1 MNLAFRP
8 RRPGLLLALLL
19 HAGLIA
25 APARADVY
33 DDLRNKWLNR
43 SASAPALAA
52 NDPDVAMQ
60 AANSSSA
67 NERYWTTLNQAPDR
81 AALWPDL
88 PLGTVSANVTASV
101 ARLSA
106 LMAAYKS
113 SSSPYYQSVEVL
125 QATLESLDWLIA
137 HGYSA
142 TGTGY
147 DNWWDWQIGTPANL
161 NTFMMANYSLLTPE
175 RIAAVV
181 AAMDHYTPNPIKRAS
196 MDGTI
201 AANAIEEVAA
211 NRLDKAL
218 GAVLRGIVGKDGSK
232 IAAGRDAIPA
242 ALVYV
247 SKGDGYYTDGSF
259 IQHTNTPYVG
269 AYGTVL
275 LADISKLYYLLN
287 DTAWSISSDPNYLN
301 PFDWAM
307 NAYRPFI
314 FDGAMMDN
322 QRGRSISRQGSSD
335 HLTGRSTINSL
346 AELAQVLPE
355 PQAFQLKSVIK
366 GWVER
371 DGSFGESYFTPW
383 AGAGVPVFDIALIK
397 AILNDPSIPSAPEGN
412 ETRIFPSA
420 DRAVSRRDGYAF
432 ALSMFS
438 KRISAFEY
446 GNGENKFGWWTGAG
460 MTQLY
465 NADQTQYTNNYW
477 PTVNPRRLSG
487 TTTDGSSGTLVAWKH
502 YSNPKNAIGGAE
514 LNREFATA
522 AMEFAMTNST
532 ASTLSGKKAWFMFG
546 DRIVAVGT
554 GITSTDGVP
563 VETIVENR
571 LLNGAGDNQLTV
583 NDVANAKPGTLA
595 WSEAMPATKWAH
607 LAGNTSYGSDIGY
620 VFPDLPSVA
629 ALRESRSGTWRAIN
643 DDGGT
648 ASVSNNFLSLALNHG
663 VNPTNAVYTYILLP
677 NRSAEET
684 AAFAAANPIS
694 VIERSTTATA
704 VRDNAQGVTG
714 VVYWFDSSKTVNVA
728 GQPYLTS
735 DKRSVVTLRQV
746 GGELELAV
754 ADPTQLNTGLINLEV
769 NRSGNLVSKDDAIS
783 FLNPGAATIKLAVS
797 VNGSLGKSFKAK
809 FALTNKTSLGPAGDA
824 YLRDGTYATTNYGA
838 TASMVV
844 KQETVSYTRKALLK
858 FDLSAISG
866 TVTSAKLKL
875 TPTSVGMAG
884 VTHNLYQTGTDNWTE
899 GAVTWNTMPANG
911 GLLGSW
917 EVPAVNTPVEI
928 DVTAAANGVMGGSKV
943 LSMKLEGAAN
953 FGSASSVEYGTKE
966 HGNANYRP
974 TLVVT
979 YQ

>member
-8 RRPGLLLALLL
+8 PRRGLLLALLL
-19 HAGLIA
+19 HAGLSA

-33 DDLRNKWLNR
+33 DDMRTKWLNR
-43 SASAPALAA
+43 SASAPALAPD
-52 NDPDVAMQ
+52 DPDVAMQ
-60 AANSSSA
+60 AAGSSA
-67 NERYWTTLNQAPDR
+67 AATQYWSTMNLASNR

-88 PLGTVSANVTASV
+88 PLGAVSASVTASV
-101 ARLSA
+101 SRLGT

-113 SSSPYYQSVEVL
+113 AASPYYQNADVL
-125 QATLESLDWLIA
+125 QAALEGLDWLLA
-137 HGYSA
+137 NGYSA

-147 DNWWDWQIGTPANL
+147 DNWWDWQIGVPANL
-161 NTFMMANYSLLTPE
+161 NNFMMANYSLMSPE
-175 RIAAVV
+175 RIAACI
-181 AAMDHYTPNPIKRAS
+181 ASIDHYAPDPTRRAG
-196 MDGTI
+196 MDGSI
-201 AANAIEEVAA
+201 AANAIEEVGA

-218 GAVLRGIVGKDGSK
+218 GAVMRGILGKSGAK

-242 ALVYV
+242 ALAYV
-247 SKGDGYYTDGSF
+247 TTGDGYYTDGSF
-259 IQHTNTPYVG
+259 IQHTHTPYVG

-287 DTAWSISSDPNYLN
+287 DSPWSISADPNYLN
-301 PFDWAM
+301 PYDWAM

-322 QRGRSISRQGSSD
+322 QRGRSISREGTSD
-335 HLTGRSTINSL
+335 HLSGRATISAL
-346 AELAQVLPE
+346 AELAQVLPAA
-355 PQAFQLKSVIK
+355 QALQLKSVIK

-371 DGSFGESYFTPW
+371 DGSFGESYFTPQY
-383 AGAGVPVFDIALIK
+383 GSGVAVFDIALIK
-397 AILNDPSIPSAPEGN
+397 AILNDASIPSAPEDS
-412 ETRIFPSA
+412 ETRVFPSA

-438 KRISAFEY
+438 KRISAFEF
-446 GNGENKFGWWTGAG
+446 GNGENKNGWWTGIG

-465 NADQTQYTNNYW
+465 NADQTQYANTFW
-477 PTVNPRRLSG
+477 PTVDLRRLPG
-487 TTTDGSSGTLVAWKH
+487 TTTDRSGGTPVAWKH
-502 YSNPKNAIGGAE
+502 YGNTKNAIGGAE

-522 AMEFAMTNST
+522 AMEFALTNTT

-546 DRIVAVGT
+546 DRIVAVGS

-583 NDVANAKPGTLA
+583 NDAANTKPATLG
-595 WSEAMPATKWAH
+595 WTEAMPATRWAH

-620 VFPDLPSVA
+620 VFPDLPAVA
-629 ALRESRSGTWRAIN
+629 ALRETRNGAWRNIN
-643 DDGGT
+643 DGGST
-648 ASVSNNFLSLALNHG
+648 ATVSNNFLSLALNHG
-663 VNPTNAVYTYILLP
+663 ANPVNAAYTYILLP
-677 NRSAEET
+677 NRSAGET

-714 VVYWFDSSKTVNVA
+714 VVYWFDASKTVNVA

-735 DKRSVVTLRQV
+735 DKRSVVTLRQA

-754 ADPTQLNTGLINLEV
+754 ADPTQLNTGLINLEL
-769 NRSGNLVSKDDAIS
+769 NRSGNLVSKDDAIA
-783 FLNPGAATIKLAVS
+783 FLNPGGATIKLAVS

-809 FALTNKTSLGPAGDA
+809 FALTNKTALAPAADA
-824 YLRDGTYATTNYGA
+824 YARDGSYAGTNYGA
-838 TASMVV
+838 AATMAV

-858 FDLSAISG
+858 FDLSAITG

-884 VTHNLYQTGTDNWTE
+884 VTHNLYQAADSNWTE
-899 GAVTWNTMPANG
+899 GAVTWNSMPANG
-911 GLLGSW
+911 ALLGSW
-917 EVPAVNTPVEI
+917 EVPAAGTPIEM
-928 DVTAAANGVMGGSKV
+928 DVTAAAGSAMGGSKV
-943 LSMKLEGAAN
+943 LSLKVEGAAN
-953 FGSASSVEYGTKE
+953 YGSASSVEYATKE
-966 HGNANYRP
+966 NGNANYRP
-974 TLVVT
+974 TLVIT